1 MLHHNGFLPGS
12 TSAAPV
18 NSIDSGIAAGKPDSL
33 TSRTTLTPSIGTLDD
48 VFCMYP
54 EAKSVF
60 LDAVHA
66 ANLDNG
72 ISGKGTVF
80 HVRKER
86 LLILLHLL
94 KTYKDLNPRRTI
106 SLRDAVLDNK
116 DSQKALR
123 LLKTFS
129 NGEKTARRSVFWKD
143 REEALW
149 SDAID
154 YATSLSD
161 SRFLSYV
168 KTFPTTNLL
177 HDAAAKCE
185 EAAYDCL
192 TAQLKSLVFGIS
204 QKILSIQREDRDK
217 QVKYEVKNEEENEL
231 KVSRGEFVRKVEDLS
246 RACSKSCVVQSS
258 WVESLLHIA
267 QA

>member
-1 MLHHNGFLPGS
+1 MFS
-12 TSAAPV
+12 
-18 NSIDSGIAAGKPDSL
+18 
-33 TSRTTLTPSIGTLDD
+33 
-48 VFCMYP
+48 MYP

-60 LDAVHA
+60 LDAIQA

-80 HVRKER
+80 HFRKER

-94 KTYKDLNPRRTI
+94 KTYKDLNLRRTI
-106 SLRDAVLDNK
+106 YLRDAVLDNK
-116 DSQKALR
+116 DSQKALK
-123 LLKTFS
+123 LLKSFS
-129 NGEKTARRSVFWKD
+129 KGEKAAWRSVLWKG

-149 SDAID
+149 RDAID
-154 YATSLSD
+154 YSTSLSD

-168 KTFPTTNLL
+168 KTFPIASFL

-192 TAQLKSLVFGIS
+192 RAQLNSLVFGIS

-217 QVKYEVKNEEENEL
+217 QVKCEVDNEEEKEL
-231 KVSRGEFVRKVEDLS
+231 KVSRSEFVRKVEDLS
-246 RACSKSCVVQSS
+246 RARSKSCVV
-258 WVESLLHIA
+258 
-267 QA
+267 